1 MAKERGRRD
10 GRNGVVV
17 GDKMNKT
24 IAVEMDRIVKERR
37 YGKYRSRSTR
47 YYAHDEKNEAHVG
60 DLVEIRPTRPLSKLK
75 RWRLVRVVTRHEA

>member
-24 IAVEMDRIVKERR
+24 ISVEMDRIVKEPR
-37 YGKYRSRSTR
+37 YGKYMSRSTR

-60 DLVEIRPTRPLSKLK
+60 DRVEIRPTRPLSKLK